1 MRGENELLS
10 SGTGQAWNKMLK
22 LTFFS
27 GKKRS
32 YTKCS
37 LLKARICPFP
47 KEVMLC
53 SIPCMTASS
62 QHS

>member
-22 LTFFS
+22 LTFSS

-32 YTKCS
+32 YK
-37 LLKARICPFP
+37 
-47 KEVMLC
+47 MLTVEGTDL
-53 SIPCMTASS
+53 SIF
-62 QHS
+62 